1 MRIKGKPCM
10 CGTRGTWGTSI
21 PSSQFCG
28 EAKTIKKIIIKSLK
42 NLKQTKKREE
52 TLSRE
57 EQVELSPCLS

>member
-1 MRIKGKPCM
+1 MEQGVHGKPLY
-10 CGTRGTWGTSI
+10 I
-21 PSSQFCG
+21 PLDFAVKLKLF
-28 EAKTIKKIIIKSLK
+28 EKKIIKSLK